1 MICNLSICTSDE
13 SFTAI
18 PIFESCT
25 STLLTFTND
34 CSPIEKA
41 LSLQVSKTAS
51 VILTLLAEISTQSFN
66 EFSIL
71 IFFMFKSEKS
81 MSILICITVND
92 DKVSLVVGLTK
103 DLIEQYDARVL
114 IKSSFEFL
122 GSKGG
127 GGRVDFA
134 QAGGDKKN
142 NINQAFLAIKN
153 KI

>member
-25 STLLTFTND
+25 STLLEAFTND

-81 MSILICITVND
+81 MSKESNLVFYNNNTRYIAGRIHYIYCIFT
-92 DKVSLVVGLTK
+92 
-103 DLIEQYDARVL
+103 I
-114 IKSSFEFL
+114 
-122 GSKGG
+122 
-127 GGRVDFA
+127 
-134 QAGGDKKN
+134 
-142 NINQAFLAIKN
+142 
-153 KI
+153 